1 MPDWTWLEGDD
12 VLAMHEQLLAQLG
25 GLGGIRDLGALESAL
40 ARPQL
45 LAAYGE
51 PDAADLAAAYL
62 FSIAQNYAFSDGN
75 KRTAWAAAR
84 TFLILHGSE
93 LRFKQEE
100 AFALVM
106 AVASDAA
113 DEAAAVTW
121 FRERLTPS
129 PEN

>member
-1 MPDWTWLEGDD
+1 MPDWTWLERDD

-40 ARPQL
+40 ARPQH

-62 FSIAQNYAFSDGN
+62 FGIAKNHAFADGN

-84 TFLILHGSE
+84 TFLILHGTE
-93 LRFKQEE
+93 LRFEQEE
-100 AFALVM
+100 AFALVID
-106 AVASDAA
+106 VASGAA
-113 DEAAAVTW
+113 DEAAAATW
-121 FRERLTPS
+121 FRERLGFS
-129 PEN
+129 QEN